1 MASQNKEAK
10 TREVE
15 VPYAI
20 FKMGDWE
27 WRVLKRYQTRE
38 KEAQNKYA
46 IWFCAVRSPFT
57 NFGWEY
63 GDTYVN
69 DIPGAVPGMDLTSLV
84 VEEGEVQSDQG

>member
-1 MASQNKEAK
+1 MASRNAEAR

-15 VPYAI
+15 IPYAI
-20 FKMGDWE
+20 FKMGEWE

-38 KEAQNKYA
+38 NEAKNKYA

-57 NFGWEY
+57 NFSWEY

-69 DIPGAVPGMDLTSLV
+69 DIPGATPGMDLTSLV
-84 VEEGEVQSDQG
+84 VEEGEVQSE